1 MAEQSSVIKNR
12 SSMGRCAAVV
22 LLNLCLCG
30 VLSASLTQRIH
41 RVADPQK
48 FAGYSIHIVEPET
61 GAVLYSHNANR
72 PLIPASNM
80 KLVTTAAA
88 LRYLG
93 ADFEYRTRVGLSDGT
108 LVVIGSGDP
117 LLGDRETDSQYGRQ
131 NGWVFEQIIQAL
143 RRQNVTEINDIVIDT
158 TIFDNER
165 VHPSWPARD
174 HNKWWACEVAGLNYN
189 LNCIEVSATNQ
200 GGEVTVHVE
209 PVTTF
214 VEIINQV
221 EAISAGQSAI
231 GSHRTPQMNRIIVFG
246 KCRTKDGPFRVAIEK
261 PAAMFGFLL
270 AEHLARA
277 GIVARGKLIERA
289 FAEDEPFQ
297 PLVEFTTLLADVLN
311 RANTNSLNLATE
323 ALLKTIHAHSTA
335 DRKNGSWAGG
345 QELAGRYLTDLGVPD
360 GEFTID
366 DGSGLSR
373 QNRLTTS
380 AIMRLLL
387 DQYRGPHWELFR
399 ISLAVGG
406 EDGTID
412 RFFNEPRYRGR
423 IHGKTGYISG
433 VRAFS
438 GVCFTDRGPYFFSI
452 LSNGAKGLSRDAING
467 VAKAVIDEYRATN

>member
-1 MAEQSSVIKNR
+1 VI
-12 SSMGRCAAVV
+12 
-22 LLNLCLCG
+22 
-30 VLSASLTQRIH
+30 
-41 RVADPQK
+41 
-48 FAGYSIHIVEPET
+48 
-61 GAVLYSHNANR
+61 YSHNANQS
-72 PLIPASNM
+72 LIPASNM

-88 LRYLG
+88 LKYLG
-93 ADFEYRTRVGLSDGT
+93 PDFEYRTRVGLSGDT

-117 LLGDRETDSQYGRQ
+117 LLGDRDTDNKYGRQ
-131 NGWVFEQIIQAL
+131 NGWVFEQIVQAL
-143 RRQNVTEINDIVIDT
+143 RRQSVTEINDIVIDT
-158 TIFDNER
+158 TIFDDER

-189 LNCIEVSATNQ
+189 LNCIEVSAANH
-200 GGEVTVHVE
+200 GGSVTVQVE
-209 PVTTF
+209 PRTTF
-214 VEIINQV
+214 IEIVNQV

-231 GSHRTPQMNRIIVFG
+231 GSHRTSQINRIIVFG
-246 KCRTKDGPFRVAIEK
+246 KCRTKDGPFKVAIEK

-277 GIVARGKLIERA
+277 GIVARGKLVERA
-289 FAEDEPFQ
+289 FSEEEGFK
-297 PLVEFTTLLADVLN
+297 PLVEFVTPLADVLN

-323 ALLKTIHAHSTA
+323 ALIKTIHAHSTL
-335 DRKNGSWAGG
+335 DCRNGGWAGG
-345 QELAGRYLTDLGVPD
+345 RELAGRYLTELGASAE
-360 GEFTID
+360 EFTID

-373 QNRLTTS
+373 ENRLTTS

-412 RFFNEPRYRGR
+412 KYFNEPRYRGR
-423 IHGKTGYISG
+423 IHGKTGYIIG

-452 LSNGAKGLSRDAING
+452 LSNGPKGLSRDAMND
-467 VAKAVIDEYRATN
+467 VAKAIIDEYRATN